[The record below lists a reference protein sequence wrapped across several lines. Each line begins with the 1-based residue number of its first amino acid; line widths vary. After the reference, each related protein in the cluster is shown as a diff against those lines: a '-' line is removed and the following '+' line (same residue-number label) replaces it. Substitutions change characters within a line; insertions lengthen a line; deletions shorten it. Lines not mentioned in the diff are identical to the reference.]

1 MAALI
6 VEDGSTVPDA
16 NTYVS
21 AADFSTY
28 MSDRGLTFSGSNGTQ
43 EQVLLKAMDY
53 IEAQNFIGFKKSK
66 EQALQWPR
74 TEVYIDGYAYESD
87 EIPSLLLKLQ
97 MEVSIAID
105 AGNDPSANVGRATKR
120 EKVGDIE
127 VEYMDSADDS
137 LELVAV
143 KNVLKKIATPTSSK
157 SASIA
162 LVRS

>member
-1 MAALI
+1 
-6 VEDGSTVPDA
+6 
-16 NTYVS
+16 
-21 AADFSTY
+21 
-28 MSDRGLTFSGSNGTQ
+28 
-43 EQVLLKAMDY
+43 
-53 IEAQNFIGFKKSK
+53 
-66 EQALQWPR
+66 
-74 TEVYIDGYAYESD
+74 
-87 EIPSLLLKLQ
+87 LKLQ